1 MASLPPSFLD
11 ELRARTPIQPL
22 IGRTVRLSRSGREHK
37 GCCPFHGEKT
47 PSFYVYDDHFHC
59 FGCGEHGDAITWIM
73 KSEGASFI
81 EAVES
86 LAREAGLEVP
96 KPSPQAAEAEQKRA
110 GVHEVLQA
118 AAKTYQRWLGGAEGK
133 PALDYLRGRGLTD
146 ATIEKFGL
154 GWSGEGRGALAAALR
169 GGGIRPEQLIETGL
183 MKPGERGLVDMFFS
197 RVMFPIAD
205 RKGNI
210 VSFSGRILGDGQPKY
225 VNGPETAVFSKRRS
239 LYGLSLAREPVRK
252 GAALILVEGQMD
264 VIALAQAGLPGAV
277 APLGTALTEE
287 QLAECWRLTPEPVI
301 CFDADPAG
309 RRAALKTVDLA
320 LTALAPDRGLKF
332 LRLPERDD
340 PDSLIRREGAA
351 GFTARLAAAQP
362 VSAALYDMLAEGA
375 VRSTPE
381 GRASFH
387 KRLVEAAARIPDK
400 TLAGEYRAMLLQR
413 FFDDR
418 RGAARKTVK
427 PVMFD
432 RGASTPL
439 DPDDA
444 NRHRCQIVTSIL
456 LAHPEI
462 FPDVEEAFAHL
473 PLPPACARLRDAL
486 HEYAASAQSL
496 DRDGLLAHLG
506 QSGVADEARLI
517 EALAAQEYRPEP
529 GLSPAEAAKTWW
541 SWYVLMDFSIDML
554 RQQRD
559 EQQQFWAA
567 HQDDEAAWGRLVKY
581 NQLLRQA
588 QAGEYGPE
596 T

>member
-1 MASLPPSFLD
+1 MPTLPPNFLD

-22 IGRTVRLSRSGREHK
+22 IGRTVRLTRSGREQK

-59 FGCGEHGDAITWIM
+59 FGCGEHGDAITWVM
-73 KSEGASFI
+73 KAEGASFM

-96 KPSPQAAEAEQKRA
+96 KPSPQAAEAEQQRA
-110 GVHEVLQA
+110 GIHEVLEA
-118 AAKTYQRWLGGAEGK
+118 AAKTYQRWLYAAEGK

-146 ATIEKFGL
+146 ETIQKFGL

-169 GGGIRPEQLIETGL
+169 GQSIAPRQLIEAGL
-183 MKPGERGLVDMFFS
+183 MKPGDHGPVDMFFS

-205 RKGNI
+205 RRGNI
-210 VSFSGRILGDGQPKY
+210 ISFSGRILGDGQPKY

-264 VIALAQAGLPGAV
+264 VIALAQAGFPGAV

-332 LRLPERDD
+332 LRLPENDD

-362 VSAALYDMLAEGA
+362 VSATLYDMLAEGA
-375 VRSTPE
+375 ARTTPE

-387 KRLVEAAARIPDK
+387 KRLVEVAARIPDK
-400 TLAGEYRAMLLQR
+400 ALAGEYRAMLLQR

-418 RGAARKTVK
+418 RGPRKAAR
-427 PVMFD
+427 PAPSFE
-432 RGASTPL
+432 RAASPL
-439 DPDDA
+439 HPEES
-444 NRHRCQIVTSIL
+444 NRRRCQILTSIL
-456 LAHPEI
+456 LTHPEI
-462 FPDVEEAFAHL
+462 FADVEEAFAHL

-486 HEYAASAQSL
+486 HDYAAGTNAL
-496 DRDGLLAHLG
+496 DRETLLAHLG
-506 QSGVADEARLI
+506 QFGMAEEARLI
-517 EALAAQEYRPEP
+517 EAIAAQDYRPEP
-529 GLSPAEAAKTWW
+529 GLSPAEAAKNWW
-541 SWYVLMDFSIDML
+541 SWYILMDISIDML

-559 EQQQFWAA
+559 EQQQFWSA
-567 HQDDEAAWGRLVKY
+567 HQEDEAAWARLIKY

-588 QAGEYGPE
+588 QAGEYGAE